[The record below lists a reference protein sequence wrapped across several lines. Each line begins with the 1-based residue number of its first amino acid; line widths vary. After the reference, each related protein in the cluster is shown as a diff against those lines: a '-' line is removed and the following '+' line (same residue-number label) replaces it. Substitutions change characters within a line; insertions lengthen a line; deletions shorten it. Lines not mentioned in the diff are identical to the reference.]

1 MAQLLNS
8 HVLII
13 LFSLVG
19 LLVGYF
25 LEKLILRTLH
35 TYALKTTW
43 KFDDVIIESLKG
55 LISIWFMLIGHSIAA
70 NNFHVS
76 DTFTNYSNKISFS
89 LLILSFTFLA
99 TRILVRL
106 FSFSTNDNEN
116 NLPSTSIILNIIR
129 VIIFLIGFMLILQVF
144 DISITPL
151 LTALGVGGLA
161 VALAL
166 QETLSN
172 LFAGIQLIASKKI
185 RNNDFVRLDSGF
197 EGKVVDI
204 TWRNTIIKSFQ
215 NNMIIVPNSKLS
227 SAIITNFSLP
237 EDEIRVVVEIGVAYD
252 SDLNHVEKVTIET
265 ARQLIAS
272 NNNCLKGTEPGFRFK
287 AFGDSSIVLVVS
299 VLANNYEDQFL
310 VQHELIKLIHANYKL
325 ANIEIPFPMR
335 TVVIKGN
342 RI

>member
-1 MAQLLNS
+1 MLSSLNQ
-8 HVLII
+8 HIYLIAFPAAGLI
-13 LFSLVG
+13 L
-19 LLVGYF
+19 GYF
-25 LEKLILRTLH
+25 LEKLILRRLH
-35 TYALKTTW
+35 NYALKTSW
-43 KFDDVIIESLKG
+43 KFDDVIVESLKG
-55 LISIWFMLIGHSIAA
+55 LISIWFMIIGHSVAA
-70 NNFHVS
+70 NYFEVS
-76 DTFTNYSNKISFS
+76 DAFTNYSNKISFS

-106 FSFSTNDNEN
+106 FSASTNVNEN

-185 RNNDFVRLDSGF
+185 RNNDFVRLDSGY

-215 NNMIIVPNSKLS
+215 NNLIIVPNSKLS
-227 SAIITNFSLP
+227 SAIITNFNLP
-237 EDEIRVVVEIGVAYD
+237 EDEIRVVLEIGVAYD
-252 SDLNHVEKVTIET
+252 SDLNLVEKVTVET
-265 ARQLIAS
+265 AKQLIAI
-272 NNNCLKGTEPGFRFK
+272 NDNCIKGIEPGFRFK
-287 AFGDSSIVLVVS
+287 TFGDSSITLAVS
-299 VLANNYEDQFL
+299 VLANNYENQFMI
-310 VQHELIKLIHANYKL
+310 QHELIKLIHTNYKKSQ
-325 ANIEIPFPMR
+325 IEIPFPMR

-342 RI
+342 KN